1 MLRLAHR
8 RPFAAGP
15 LLSFLADR
23 AVPGIEVFEQGAYR
37 RSLRLPHGEGT
48 VALTPADG
56 FVSAVFSLAD
66 LRDLSLAVAKCRHL
80 LNLDSDPEAVD
91 EALGADPLLAP
102 LVKQE
107 PGRRV
112 AGATDGFEIAVRAI
126 LGQQVSLGSA
136 RRMAGGLVERAG
148 SPLEQ
153 PLGPI
158 THTFPEPGALAEL
171 AVSEPA
177 AFPMPASRRRA
188 LQSLSEAVAGGKLII
203 DPGADPAEVEEG
215 LLAIPGVGPWT
226 SSYVAMRAIGD
237 PDAFLP
243 TDLGLRRAASRLGLA
258 TDPASL
264 TRLAER
270 WRPWRAYAL
279 AHLWSVAGG
288 AGPAVPAAE
297 VAGITSFDLFQF
309 DLERRKRRMTHR
321 IAMETPIGV
330 LTIESNEKAVTL
342 ITLPGEAGEHFQ
354 AANGRKP
361 APKSPDG
368 PVPEP
373 LALAVAQ
380 LEEYFAGRRQQF
392 DLPLELDGTDFQR
405 RVWLTLAE
413 IPYGET
419 VSYAELAMMVGRP
432 NAYRAVG
439 QANGANPIPIVLP
452 CHRVLASGGGLGG
465 YGGGLP
471 MKRQLLEMEGVQI
484 S

>member
-1 MLRLAHR
+1 
-8 RPFAAGP
+8 
-15 LLSFLADR
+15 
-23 AVPGIEVFEQGAYR
+23 
-37 RSLRLPHGEGT
+37 
-48 VALTPADG
+48 
-56 FVSAVFSLAD
+56 
-66 LRDLSLAVAKCRHL
+66 VAKCRHL

-102 LVKQE
+102 LVKQA

-171 AVSEPA
+171 AVSEPT

-188 LQSLSEAVAGGKLII
+188 LQSLSEAVAAGKLII

-243 TDLGLRRAASRLGLA
+243 TDLGLRHAASRLGLA
-258 TDPASL
+258 NDPASL

-288 AGPAVPAAE
+288 SGPAVAAPE
-297 VAGITSFDLFQF
+297 VAGITSSTSSSSTS
-309 DLERRKRRMTHR
+309 K
-321 IAMETPIGV
+321 G
-330 LTIESNEKAVTL
+330 ES
-342 ITLPGEAGEHFQ
+342 
-354 AANGRKP
+354 AA
-361 APKSPDG
+361 
-368 PVPEP
+368 
-373 LALAVAQ
+373 
-380 LEEYFAGRRQQF
+380 
-392 DLPLELDGTDFQR
+392 
-405 RVWLTLAE
+405 
-413 IPYGET
+413 
-419 VSYAELAMMVGRP
+419 
-432 NAYRAVG
+432 
-439 QANGANPIPIVLP
+439 
-452 CHRVLASGGGLGG
+452 
-465 YGGGLP
+465 
-471 MKRQLLEMEGVQI
+471 
-484 S
+484 